1 MNMSLIIRAHRL
13 LLFGLFAVLFIL
25 VSPGARAGLTFNVDV
40 YRNNHGTFFNFYMPI
55 STNTTA
61 PEPAV
66 GVYFISSPQWP
77 TNGSTRAYE
86 MTASG
91 FNPNPISGHETGYGD
106 YASMMQQITNGNWT
120 ILFTNATTT
129 NLFTFTVSAPNMNSN
144 RLPSTVITYPSEGAI
159 NIPNQPT
166 FTWLAPANWVV
177 PTANTYFYNY
187 DFSFFEVPDPIP
199 ANQTNWTDSTPFP
212 NGLNCTFNLNYV
224 TNYATP
230 LFVATTPLNT
240 NASHQAICGWIST
253 STLESGDAV
262 SFAITNPPAV
272 GTPLVAHYTF
282 DNSGNI
288 GQDSSGNGNDLNFNG
303 GDGVASSGTAKA
315 GAGAAYFDGGSFFA
329 YTNTPST
336 ILSAFAGDF
345 SLSFW
350 IRTTQNDGNENGPG
364 WAGTGLVSADVP
376 GSYYDLIPAA
386 LDGGQIGFNTGPYDD
401 TLNTTVDVNDGHYH
415 HIVITRNQ
423 STGEKQIYVDGA
435 LKNSDSATPNPLTDP
450 RSLAIGC
457 KIDASQANPANFNP
471 SRYFNGLLDDIQIY
485 SGVLS
490 PLQVAQLYTSPGS
503 TLAVAPNFN
512 AALNTTNL
520 VWTTTGDT
528 DWFVEST
535 NTYDGV
541 SAAQSG
547 RVSNS
552 QSSTLSVTVTGPGT
566 LTFYW
571 SSIANDPHGGFDFEF
586 DLDGSYLDNISGNT
600 SWHQE
605 GPFTIDVGPH
615 TLTWTV
621 SANGD
626 TDRTQAGFLDLVS
639 GPPPSIYATASQQS
653 GPAPLTVQFVSDS
666 ADSLGNAVT
675 SWNWAFGD
683 GGASTAQN
691 PVHTYTNS
699 GSYPPSLVV
708 LTAGG
713 GSPAVIGPGVITVT
727 NTTLGVTAS
736 PQSGPAPLT
745 VQFTCPSVDSSG
757 DTVTNWAWNFGDGG
771 TSTAQN
777 PTHTYASIG
786 SYSPRLAAKSAG
798 AVPLVTGP
806 GAIYAI
812 QPQSTFNA
820 NLPGPS
826 ASFAYNNFNNARSLL
841 FNGHAA
847 SVTNG
852 NGPVLELTPSG
863 SAQSGSA
870 FTGNPIALTPYGG
883 FSTFFAFRLGNPA
896 SGSPGDGI
904 TFTLQGI
911 SPFALGN
918 GGAGDSNITNSLN
931 VEFDAFNR
939 GTQSSTPG
947 GINTNQIAIN
957 INGAASDLA
966 AAPVTNSMNNGN
978 IWYAWI
984 DYSGVSQR
992 LETRLA
998 EVPIRPL
1005 TPTLTATVNLASI
1018 LGSTNIPL
1026 SGQVLVNGGFE
1037 NEPNWAGGVSYDGG
1051 ETALVGNELPGW
1063 TVQPGHAV
1071 TIHTRNIYLVIS
1083 GQYGANADGEGYNGH
1098 NANFYQDFN
1107 SGLIYTY
1114 TLSFNWQSWGLTGV
1128 TPQMQLTKLKVSV
1141 ADTVTGGVLF
1151 TGLYSYDTSF
1161 GPVHLVTTNFFG
1173 TGNPL
1178 RLRIEETPETGVN
1191 DNMFVVDNFSVVTS
1205 QHSYVNAYAGFTGIG
1220 GNQQDVLSW
1229 KFTALPTM
1237 HLTGHCALTNVS
1249 PNFQLTNGL
1258 VAKSW
1263 AYRVNSIWFTNFNLY
1278 PVTFIV
1284 NADGSEDYDSGP
1296 VDSPIPPFEFQA
1308 PPAMLNDNLEADL
1321 LSQYTD
1327 IGAVSGMNVALGN
1340 GPSNQALLQ
1349 SLTGEGWSIAFPGV
1363 SEADMQGWM
1372 QIINS
1377 NNSDPG
1383 TITAIYNF
1391 EANPTSSA
1399 TPLWPFLQSE
1409 NDDGDYN
1416 YADDTWSVGQQ
1427 RGTVVG
1433 REQLIYTP
1441 PWPLVMLSPR
1451 TDSAKFIFDFH
1462 SVNKQSYT
1470 VWGNSN
1476 LATTNWISHTNLIGD
1491 GYMQKITVP
1500 LTNGTQG
1507 FFHVTSP

>member
-1 MNMSLIIRAHRL
+1 M
-13 LLFGLFAVLFIL
+13 
-25 VSPGARAGLTFNVDV
+25 AGTCA
-40 YRNNHGTFFNFYMPI
+40 G
-55 STNTTA
+55 
-61 PEPAV
+61 
-66 GVYFISSPQWP
+66 P
-77 TNGSTRAYE
+77 TNIQ
-86 MTASG
+86 
-91 FNPNPISGHETGYGD
+91 PN
-106 YASMMQQITNGNWT
+106 
-120 ILFTNATTT
+120 F
-129 NLFTFTVSAPNMNSN
+129 
-144 RLPSTVITYPSEGAI
+144 VIIG
-159 NIPNQPT
+159 
-166 FTWLAPANWVV
+166 
-177 PTANTYFYNY
+177 
-187 DFSFFEVPDPIP
+187 
-199 ANQTNWTDSTPFP
+199 
-212 NGLNCTFNLNYV
+212 
-224 TNYATP
+224 
-230 LFVATTPLNT
+230 
-240 NASHQAICGWIST
+240 GWIST

-262 SFAITNPPAV
+262 SFAITNPPAA
-272 GTPLVAHYTF
+272 GASLIAHYTF
-282 DNSGNI
+282 DNPGNL
-288 GQDSSGNGNDLNFNG
+288 GQDSSGSGYDLNYNG
-303 GDGVASSGTAKA
+303 GHGVASKSTAMA
-315 GAGAAYFDGGSFFA
+315 GNGAAYFDGGSFLA
-329 YTNTPST
+329 YSTTPSH

-350 IRTTQNDGNENGPG
+350 IQTTQDDGNEYGQGWNG
-364 WAGTGLVSADVP
+364 AGLVSADLP
-376 GSYYDLIPAA
+376 GSYFDLIPAV
-386 LDGGQIGFNTGPYDD
+386 LDGGQVGFNTGPDD
-401 TLNTTVDVNDGHYH
+401 NTLNTTVDVNDGQYH
-415 HIVITRNQ
+415 HIVITRKQ
-423 STGEKQIYVDGA
+423 STGQKQIYVDGT
-435 LKNSDSATPNPLTDP
+435 LNISDSATLNPLTDP

-457 KIDASQANPANFNP
+457 KIDASRASPADFNP
-471 SRYFNGLLDDIQIY
+471 SQYFDGLLDDIQIY

-503 TLAVAPNFN
+503 TLAVMPNFN

-520 VWTTTGDT
+520 VWTTIGHA
-528 DWFVEST
+528 DWLVEST

-547 RVSNS
+547 SVANS

-571 SSIANDPHGGFDFEF
+571 SSIANDPHRGFDYEF
-586 DLDGSYLDNISGNT
+586 DLDGSYLDDIMGNN
-600 SWHQE
+600 SWYQE
-605 GPFTIDVGPH
+605 GPFTIGEGPH

-626 TDRTQAGFLDLVS
+626 TDPTEAGFLDVVS
-639 GPPPSIYATASQQS
+639 GPPPSILGTASQQS
-653 GPAPLTVQFVSDS
+653 GAAPLTVHFVSDS

-683 GGASTAQN
+683 GGTSTAQS
-691 PVHTYTNS
+691 PMHTYTNS
-699 GSYPPSLVV
+699 GSYSPSLVV

-713 GSPAVIGPGVITVT
+713 GSPTVIGPGVITVT

-736 PQSGPAPLT
+736 PLSGPAPLT
-745 VQFTCPSVDSSG
+745 VQFTSPSVDSG
-757 DTVTNWAWNFGDGG
+757 GYTVTNWAWNFGDGG

-786 SYSPRLAAKSAG
+786 SYSPRLAARSTG
-798 AVPLVTGP
+798 AIPLVTGP

-812 QPQSTFNA
+812 LPQSTFNA

-826 ASFAYNNFNNARSLL
+826 ASFAYNDFNNASSLL
-841 FNGHAA
+841 FNGNAA

-863 SAQSGSA
+863 SAQPGSA
-870 FTGNPIALTPYGG
+870 FTGNPITLTPYGG

-896 SGSPGDGI
+896 SGSAGDGI

-918 GGAGDSNITNSLN
+918 GGAGDSGITNSLN
-931 VEFDAFNR
+931 VEFDAFNS

-947 GINTNQIAIN
+947 GINANQIAIN
-957 INGAASDLA
+957 LNGAAGNLA
-966 AAPVTNSMNNGN
+966 VAPVTSSLNNGN
-978 IWYAWI
+978 LWYAWI

-1005 TPTLTATVNLASI
+1005 APTLTANVNLASV

-1026 SGQVLVNGGFE
+1026 SGQLLVNGGFE
-1037 NEPNWAGGVSYDGG
+1037 NEPNWAGGVSFDGG

-1063 TVQPGHAV
+1063 TVEPGHAV
-1071 TIHTRNIYLVIS
+1071 TIHTRNMYLVIS
-1083 GQYGANADGEGYNGH
+1083 GQYGANADGEGYNNH

-1128 TPQMQLTKLKVSV
+1128 TPQRQLTQLKVSV

-1178 RLRIEETPETGVN
+1178 RLRIEESPETGVN
-1191 DNMFVVDNFSVVTS
+1191 DNMFVMDNFSVVTS
-1205 QHSYVNAYAGFTGIG
+1205 QHNYLNVYAGFTGSG

-1249 PNFQLTNGL
+1249 PDFQLTNGV

-1263 AYRVNSIWFTNFNLY
+1263 AYPVNSIWFTNFYLY
-1278 PVTFIV
+1278 PVTFTV

-1308 PPAMLNDNLEADL
+1308 PAMLDDNLEAGL

-1327 IGAVSGMNVALGN
+1327 TGAVSGMNVALGN

-1349 SLTGEGWSIAFPGV
+1349 SLTAEDWSVAFPGV
-1363 SEADMQGWM
+1363 SEADMQGWL
-1372 QIINS
+1372 QTIHA
-1377 NNSDPG
+1377 NNFDPAA
-1383 TITAIYNF
+1383 ITAIYNF

-1409 NDDGDYN
+1409 NIDGNYN

-1427 RGTVVG
+1427 RGTVLG
-1433 REQLIYTP
+1433 REQLIYAP
-1441 PWPLVMLSPR
+1441 PWPLVTLAPR
-1451 TDSAKFIFDFH
+1451 SDGTNFIFNFH
-1462 SVNKQSYT
+1462 SLANQRYT
-1470 VWGNSN
+1470 VWGNTN
-1476 LATTNWISHTNLIGD
+1476 LITTNWLSHTNLTGD
-1491 GYMQKITVP
+1491 GYMQKIIVP
-1500 LTNGTQG
+1500 LTNSTNS
-1507 FFHVTSP
+1507 FFNLTSP